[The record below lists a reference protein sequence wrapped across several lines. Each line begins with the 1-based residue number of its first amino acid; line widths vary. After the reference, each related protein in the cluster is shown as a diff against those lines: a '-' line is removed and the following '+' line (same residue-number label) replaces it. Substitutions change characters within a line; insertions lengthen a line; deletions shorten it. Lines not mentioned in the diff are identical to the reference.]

1 MHELIKIGTKV
12 KYYPI
17 TPNKAVFTEHEVI
30 SECWEV
36 CGETVVKISGKSGG
50 VSINHLEVVLKQR

>member
-1 MHELIKIGTKV
+1 MSHRLIKLGTKV

-17 TPNKAVFTEHEVI
+17 LSNKSVVSEHEIV
-30 SECWEV
+30 SECWAV

-50 VSINHLEVVLKQR
+50 VSINHLEAIS

>member
-1 MHELIKIGTKV
+1 MAHELIKKGTKV

-17 TPNKAVFTEHEVI
+17 TTNKSIFSEHEVI
-30 SECWEV
+30 SDCWEV

-50 VSINHLEVVLKQR
+50 VSINHLEAI